1 MLTFRWMT
9 VSSLAVMMSFEE
21 VELEEVD
28 TVYGNSIITY
38 SYQLPLLNFSDG
50 DGNNSSPEDKTLM
63 TVNLVM

>member
-1 MLTFRWMT
+1 MDDCFFPGSDDLG
-9 VSSLAVMMSFEE
+9 FEE
-21 VELEEVD
+21 IKLEED

-38 SYQLPLLNFSDG
+38 SHQLPLLNFSDG